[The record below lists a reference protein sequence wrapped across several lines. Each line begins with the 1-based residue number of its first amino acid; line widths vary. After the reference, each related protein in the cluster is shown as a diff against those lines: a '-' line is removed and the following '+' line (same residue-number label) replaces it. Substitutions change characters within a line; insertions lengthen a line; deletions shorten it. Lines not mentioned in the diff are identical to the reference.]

1 MADETASWQTA
12 IKIVTKIPTTKK
24 TDNLEDQKRTVPRE
38 SNLEQIS
45 TLVDQQQL
53 WNVQWMRWD
62 ALRGHMGDIFS
73 SRPFFKL
80 SSGTDGFFER
90 SGLH

>member
-1 MADETASWQTA
+1 MAEETTSWQTA

-45 TLVDQQQL
+45 TLMDQQQL
-53 WNVQWMRWD
+53 ERKMEELGCFARPQGRHVQQQ
-62 ALRGHMGDIFS
+62 AILQVS
-73 SRPFFKL
+73 KPN
-80 SSGTDGFFER
+80 
-90 SGLH
+90 